1 MQDADT
7 RNGREIDAEN
17 AAGFF
22 TQGDGS
28 GRRHYLAFFH
38 RIPGG
43 WQGGCGVSFRFEAFH
58 QPLHFF
64 LTGGDPSLILAI
76 HGNGLSQREQVLL
89 PVISDQAFRNG
100 FVAGSNPGMT

>member
-28 GRRHYLAFFH
+28 GRRRSVADTRDTWQ
-38 RIPGG
+38 RI
-43 WQGGCGVSFRFEAFH
+43 
-58 QPLHFF
+58 
-64 LTGGDPSLILAI
+64 
-76 HGNGLSQREQVLL
+76 
-89 PVISDQAFRNG
+89 
-100 FVAGSNPGMT
+100 VAA

>member
-28 GRRHYLAFFH
+28 GRRHYLAFFTESL
-38 RIPGG
+38 GG
-43 WQGGCGVSFRFEAFH
+43 GRVA
-58 QPLHFF
+58 
-64 LTGGDPSLILAI
+64 
-76 HGNGLSQREQVLL
+76 
-89 PVISDQAFRNG
+89 
-100 FVAGSNPGMT
+100 AGSAFVSRPFISHCISSSQAAIRR